1 MDFEKFS
8 APEITKRPVEDLIL
22 QMKALNIEKVS
33 WEGLCTTAPIKV
45 AALRRQ
51 KEAEMCFIVIA

>member
-22 QMKALNIEKVS
+22 QMKALNIEKVRCK
-33 WEGLCTTAPIKV
+33 L
-45 AALRRQ
+45 ALYYS
-51 KEAEMCFIVIA
+51 AH